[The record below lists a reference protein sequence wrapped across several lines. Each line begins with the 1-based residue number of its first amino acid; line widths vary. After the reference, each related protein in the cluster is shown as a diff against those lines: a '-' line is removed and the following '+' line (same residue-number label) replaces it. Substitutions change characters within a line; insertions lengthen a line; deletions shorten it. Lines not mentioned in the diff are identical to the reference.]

1 MMDMEYWGGM
11 DLSKINIKSLKINT
25 KLILMIIVSILLFI
39 KFKYVIANVDNS
51 TGLGVFGFLKIDTD
65 GSVASIILNN
75 DILIITFILILL
87 LYGNRMIN
95 SLALSYTY
103 EFIRNKSRRKYYIK
117 YILQTFKFVLIIVF
131 IPFLYSFVMGQVAI
145 DKNLLISINLWEFF
159 VLGMLVYGMIY
170 VLGRDINLSY
180 FLSILSIIIYI
191 FITKVFTYLN
201 IVYIRV
207 DILLIALLIKVI
219 LILIVG
225 SITYVKYS
233 RSDFLNEVR

>member
-1 MMDMEYWGGM
+1 MDMEYWGGM
-11 DLSKINIKSLKINT
+11 DLSKVNIKSIKINT

-39 KFKYVIANVDNS
+39 KLKYVISNVDNS
-51 TGLGVFGFLKIDTD
+51 TGLGAFGFLKIDTN

-131 IPFLYSFVMGQVAI
+131 IPFLYSLIMGQVAI

-170 VLGRDINLSY
+170 VFGRDINLSY

-201 IVYIRV
+201 IVYIGV
-207 DILLIALLIKVI
+207 DALLIALLIKVI
-219 LILIVG
+219 LILIVV